1 MTMEAPRPLTP
12 NGPSAVSL
20 AFVEKVVGSI
30 PGVLFSTKD
39 RTLRFV
45 GANDNML
52 KMCGVQAREELVG
65 RSSEDFF
72 PGDAGAQYE
81 KHDRYVIRTGRP
93 LQDRLDLTTPTRG
106 RGVWVLISRWPV
118 MDGGGLTGV
127 AVVARPLPTGA
138 KLNRMYERVHRVVR
152 HIEAGL
158 DEGHDIPEM
167 AKIAGVETKRLER
180 DFLKIFGVPPGKY
193 LTRFRMEEA
202 IGLLATT
209 LHVAEVAQACGYA
222 DQSAFTRRFRATMG
236 MSPSEFRQ
244 RLLSP
249 RSESQQRD

>member
-1 MTMEAPRPLTP
+1 MSMEAARPLTP
-12 NGPSAVSL
+12 AGPSAVSL
-20 AFVEKVVGSI
+20 AFVERVVGSI

-52 KMCGVQAREELVG
+52 KMCGVRAREELVG
-65 RSSEDFF
+65 RSSDDFF

-93 LQDRLDLTTPTRG
+93 LQDRLDLTAPTRG
-106 RGVWVLISRWPV
+106 PGIWVLISRWPI
-118 MDGGGLTGV
+118 MDRGVLTGV
-127 AVVARPLPTGA
+127 AVIARPLPTGA
-138 KLNRMYERVHRVVR
+138 RLNRMAERVHRVVR
-152 HIEAGL
+152 HIEARL
-158 DEGHDIPEM
+158 NEDHDIPEM
-167 AKIAGVETKRLER
+167 SKIAGVDAKRLER

-193 LTRFRMEEA
+193 LTRLRMEEA

-209 LHVAEVAQACGYA
+209 LHVSEVAQACGYA

-244 RLLSP
+244 RRLFP
-249 RSESQQRD
+249 RSASQQRG